1 MLLFA
6 SPNLVLFY
14 NLPPLAISRSFIRPL
29 LFTSSSY
36 FCSFFVLTSFQH
48 FLFFSFNH
56 CFLFPA
62 SVITSGLSFALVPLT
77 LFYSRPRFGEGERGG
92 GVSDVAYRLI
102 YESHASNPIAPR
114 DTANDMCFSTLGIF
128 HPSSRRPR
136 SPSFSLLLD
145 ARDFVALLV
154 SLSNPS
160 RSYFTSIVRKI
171 ERNAEYWK

>member
-14 NLPPLAISRSFIRPL
+14 NLPSLAISRSFIRPL

-36 FCSFFVLTSFQH
+36 FCSFFVLTVSAFSLLLLQSLLPLPCLCYRVWSF
-48 FLFFSFNH
+48 FRACPSYAL
-56 CFLFPA
+56 LFP
-62 SVITSGLSFALVPLT
+62 SKV
-77 LFYSRPRFGEGERGG
+77 RRRGERRGG

-136 SPSFSLLLD
+136 SPSFFLLLD

-154 SLSNPS
+154 SLESEPFLFYEHCSEN
-160 RSYFTSIVRKI
+160 
-171 ERNAEYWK
+171 